1 MPHFCAT
8 KFFSLIANRLF
19 SMALP
24 ERASGLTES
33 MEKVGGESLFVGV
46 TRVLRFFW
54 FLAGID
60 TYLFGII
67 WY

>member
-1 MPHFCAT
+1 M
-8 KFFSLIANRLF
+8 SLIYNTLEI
-19 SMALP
+19 L
-24 ERASGLTES
+24 
-33 MEKVGGESLFVGV
+33 VGV
-46 TRVLRFFW
+46 TRVLLFFW